1 MSAFNYLATYAAQ
14 GFAPDVDNDSVL
26 GTVTE
31 LVRRKSDDADLPLL
45 CVKDEIS
52 ADTDSNDCNHLKYQQ
67 AVTIKGRL
75 SRDRCD
81 RKKHHHDEQ
90 EKGIEEVVS
99 PKRHKRNN
107 LVSIIFKAKR

>member
-1 MSAFNYLATYAAQ
+1 MSAFNYLATYAEQ
-14 GFAPDVDNDSVL
+14 GFAPDVDNDSIL

-31 LVRRKSDDADLPLL
+31 LVPTESDDADLPLL
-45 CVKDEIS
+45 CVKDEIFP
-52 ADTDSNDCNHLKYQQ
+52 DGDSDDCNHLKYQQ

-81 RKKHHHDEQ
+81 RQRHHHDEQ
-90 EKGIEEVVS
+90 EKGIEENVS

-107 LVSIIFKAKR
+107 LVSIIF